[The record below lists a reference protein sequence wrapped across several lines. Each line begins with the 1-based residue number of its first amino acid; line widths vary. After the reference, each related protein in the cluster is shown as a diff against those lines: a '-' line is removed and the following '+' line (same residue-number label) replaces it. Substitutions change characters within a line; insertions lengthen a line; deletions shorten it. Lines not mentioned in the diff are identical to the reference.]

1 MKIIIAGGGN
11 VGLAIAETLRVEH
24 HDIAL
29 IDTDVSVAGNVGD
42 DFDILG
48 IHGSGVVC
56 DDLESAGIE
65 DADLLIATAGQDEV
79 NILSCATA
87 KKMGVPHCIAR
98 VRDPELTKQFAF
110 LRDELGLSFAVN
122 PEFYAA
128 NEIYRIIRLPSA
140 IKVESFAKGRIDIAE
155 VKIEKGS
162 IFDNLSLVM
171 LPQTLKTKLLVCA
184 VLRGNDVFIPKGDFV
199 IQAGDKIHVTATHTE
214 LASFFKSQGMMNNRI
229 KDVMLIGGGH
239 TAYYL
244 TRLLLDFG
252 VAVKIIEID
261 HARCVELSQIFP
273 KAKIINGDGTNQD
286 LLISE
291 NISGTG
297 ACIAL
302 TNSDEENVIISLFAK
317 LRGAGKVITKTNK
330 LTLKQ
335 MAETVGLD
343 SPISPKLL
351 TADMIVRYVRAMQ
364 NAEGS
369 NVHALSTLVDD
380 KVEAVEFVA
389 TAASRILNTPLKSL
403 PLKPNLLIS
412 GIIRNGK
419 VIIPNG
425 SSTIEKGDSVVV
437 VTTNLRLQ
445 DLDEIVR

>member
-1 MKIIIAGGGN
+1 MKIIIVGGGS
-11 VGLAIAETLRVEH
+11 VGLAIAETLRVEN
-24 HDIAL
+24 HDISL
-29 IDTDVSVAGNVGD
+29 IDTEFSVVSNVGD
-42 DFDILG
+42 EFDILG
-48 IHGSGVVC
+48 IPGSGVVC
-56 DDLESAGIE
+56 ADLELAGIE
-65 DADLLIATAGQDEV
+65 DSDLLIAATGQDEV

-87 KKMGVPHCIAR
+87 KRMGVPHCIAR

-122 PEFYAA
+122 PEYYTA

-155 VKIEKGS
+155 VKIERDS
-162 IFDNLSLVM
+162 IFDELSLDM
-171 LPQTLKTKLLVCA
+171 LPQKIKFQLLICA
-184 VLRGNDVFIPKGDFV
+184 VSRGNDVYIPKGDF
-199 IQAGDKIHVTATHTE
+199 ILRAGDKIHVTATHTE
-214 LASFFKSQGMMNNRI
+214 LAAFFKSQGMMNNRI
-229 KDVMLIGGGH
+229 KDVMLIGGGR

-244 TRLLLDFG
+244 ARLLIDFG
-252 VAVKIIEID
+252 VSVKIIEVD
-261 HARCVELSQIFP
+261 RDRCVELSQLFP

-291 NISGTG
+291 NVGETG

-335 MAETVGLD
+335 MAENVGLD
-343 SPISPKLL
+343 SPISPNLL
-351 TADMIVRYVRAMQ
+351 TADVIVRYVRAMQ

-380 KVEAVEFVA
+380 KVEAVEFAV
-389 TAASRILNTPLKSL
+389 TASSRILNTPLKDL
-403 PLKPNLLIS
+403 KLKPNLLIS

-425 SSTIEKGDSVVV
+425 TSTIEKADSVVV
-437 VTTNLRLQ
+437 VTTNLHLQ
-445 DLDEIVR
+445 DLDEIIR